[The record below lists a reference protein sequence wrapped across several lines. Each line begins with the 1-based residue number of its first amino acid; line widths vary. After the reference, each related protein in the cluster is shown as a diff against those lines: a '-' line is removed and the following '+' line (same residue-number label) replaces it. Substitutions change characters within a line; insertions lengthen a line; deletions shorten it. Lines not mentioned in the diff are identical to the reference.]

1 MRRSATTFASLP
13 LAAALALLSG
23 CQTPERFQLAGPATG
38 GDLPGVGGTVAAGTG
53 GMAEAG
59 GGTWGAGGFVPS
71 GGRGGD
77 NAGGRDVGAGGGS
90 SAGGRIGDGG
100 APGPSESGGAIGTAG
115 RGGGGSGGGI
125 ASSGGMTGS
134 GGGSAASGGMTA
146 SGGGGGRGG
155 SPTPSGGATGTAGTT
170 GRAGSS
176 GVAGSPGAG
185 GTAGGGGPCASVCAN
200 PTKVT
205 GPKYNSG
212 GVGLGAACFEIT
224 ADIMGGTCFNFEART
239 LKLNGT
245 TESCA
250 GSNWPLP
257 LPAKKNGG
265 YCIEISAGS
274 NASAGIQTF

>member
-1 MRRSATTFASLP
+1 MRRSAITIVPLP

-23 CQTPERFQLAGPATG
+23 CQIPEPFQLAGAGTG
-38 GDLPGVGGTVAAGTG
+38 GDLRGVGGMLVPGTG
-53 GMAEAG
+53 GMAAAG
-59 GGTWGAGGFVPS
+59 GGMVGTGGVVPS

-77 NAGGRDVGAGGGS
+77 AAAGRNVGADGGS
-90 SAGGRIGDGG
+90 SAGGRTGNGG
-100 APGPSESGGAIGTAG
+100 NPGASGGVIGTAG
-115 RGGGGSGGGI
+115 RGEGGSGGGI
-125 ASSGGMTGS
+125 ASSGGVPGS
-134 GGGSAASGGMTA
+134 GGGLAASGGTTA

-155 SPTPSGGATGTAGTT
+155 SPASSGGATGTAGSS

-176 GVAGSPGAG
+176 GGAGSTGAG
-185 GTAGGGGPCASVCAN
+185 GTTGGGGPCATVCAN

-212 GVGLGAACFEIT
+212 GVGLGAACFEISG
-224 ADIMGGTCFNFEART
+224 DIMGGTCFNFDART

-257 LPAKKNGG
+257 LPAKKNSG